1 MGGRSKLPQQH
12 LGFGKLQVHRGNE
25 NWDDLEEG
33 GMFCTSTKGET
44 QTLSG
49 HVTIP
54 DIWALFATTVL
65 ANEGT
70 EAQEAMPA
78 QRLLPQLWRPLNT
91 LQM

>member
-1 MGGRSKLPQQH
+1 MGGRSKSPQQY

-25 NWDDLEEG
+25 SWDDLEEEG
-33 GMFCTSTKGET
+33 TLCTSAKWET
-44 QTLSG
+44 QVLSRR
-49 HVTIP
+49 VNIP

-78 QRLLPQLWRPLNT
+78 QRLLPQLWRLLNT
-91 LQM
+91 LQV